1 MPMEM
6 KQFARPAHCWPLAR
20 AGIHSPAEVSPM
32 SQPTRW
38 CGASQVPAKPMRMA
52 ATPTI
57 WKAAFTNSSGVVFGG
72 ALAAEDWDGGGRR
85 GGAVAARPG
94 VARSVRLLFA
104 PDPCGGS
111 EGEDGDRGGRQHH
124 GAESVQE
131 TGGGGARSRRAGEL
145 ADQLPPAARHEVVQ
159 VGWRR

>member
-6 KQFARPAHCWPLAR
+6 KQFARPAHCWPVAR

-32 SQPTRW
+32 SQPMRW

-57 WKAAFTNSSGVVFGG
+57 WKAAFTNSSG
-72 ALAAEDWDGGGRR
+72 GGRR

-94 VARSVRLLFA
+94 VARSVRLLVA

-111 EGEDGDRGGRQHH
+111 EGEDGDRGGRPHH

-131 TGGGGARSRRAGEL
+131 TGGGGVPSRLAGEL
-145 ADQLPPAARHEVVQ
+145 ADQLHPAARHEIVQ
-159 VGWRR
+159 VGWRRQQLV